1 MGIFKEAYHD
11 FLEKNKARILSQRK
25 ACSSYEDTL
34 QLEKDLFDERT
45 KLIDRL
51 FYDKKIKKSDVEE
64 ILLFEDNRAKFMR
77 FNHLVMF
84 RVLSAPAFNCGL
96 KEAYTMSYGD
106 LDMWLYW
113 FSCSSPRLLMNKTE
127 LEKYK
132 SLPDVVTLYRGTDEQ
147 TIEEYC
153 YGLSWTDRRE
163 IAEFFAFRGDR
174 KGVVI
179 KANVSRKSVFAY
191 FDSREESEY
200 IIDYDCGLSDVEIIA
215 TEPTEFYFDYM
226 KRKENSLK

>member
-1 MGIFKEAYHD
+1 MGIFKEAYCD
-11 FLEKNKARILSQRK
+11 FMEKNKARVLSQIK

-34 QLEKDLFDERT
+34 RWEKDLFDERT

-64 ILLFEDNRAKFMR
+64 ILFFEDDRVKFMR
-77 FNHLVMF
+77 FSHLVTF
-84 RVLSAPAFNCGL
+84 RVLSAPAFNYGL
-96 KEAYTMSYGD
+96 KEAYIMSYGG
-106 LDMWLYW
+106 LIIWRWW
-113 FSCSSPRLLMNKTE
+113 FLRSSPRLLMNKTE

-132 SLPDVVTLYRGTDEQ
+132 SLPDVVTLYRGTDKQ
-147 TIEEYC
+147 TITEYC
-153 YGLSWTDRRE
+153 FGLSWTDRRE
-163 IAEFFAFRGDR
+163 IAEFFAFRGER

-200 IIDYDCGLSDVEIIA
+200 IIDYNCGLSDVEIIA
-215 TEPTEFYFDYM
+215 TEPTKFYFDYM